1 MSIKAESKLT
11 TFQEERIST
20 WKGIPGDRAETQEG
34 RVSTGHWVNTVPYIH
49 VCEIVS
55 LFVML
60 ETSET
65 TENSVAVKRGKSA
78 ALVRS
83 PCGLSRH

>member
-20 WKGIPGDRAETQEG
+20 WKGIPDHTETQEG

-78 ALVRS
+78 APVRS

>member
-1 MSIKAESKLT
+1 MSIKAESKLK

-20 WKGIPGDRAETQEG
+20 WKGIPDHTETQEG

-55 LFVML
+55 SFVML